1 MRRAA
6 RVDANHAEITGTLR
20 QCGWTVHDT
29 SGVGGGFPDLVIA
42 KGGRLVLVEIK
53 DGAKKPSARRLTKA
67 EAASPQSS
75 MRYASGSP
83 SAASPPTS
91 AKSESVRAH

>member
-6 RVDANHAEITGTLR
+6 RVDANHAEITHALR

-29 SGVGGGFPDLVIA
+29 SGVGGGFPDLVVGKA
-42 KGGRLVLVEIK
+42 GRLVLVEIK

-67 EAASPQSS
+67 EALFWQKFGEA
-75 MRYASGSP
+75 GVWVEIV
-83 SAASPPTS
+83 
-91 AKSESVRAH
+91 ESLEDATTL

>member
-6 RVDANHAEITGTLR
+6 RVDANHAGITSTLR
-20 QCGWTVHDT
+20 QCGWVVHDT

-42 KGGRLVLVEIK
+42 KAGRLVLVEIK

-67 EAASPQSS
+67 EAAFW
-75 MRYASGSP
+75 
-83 SAASPPTS
+83 
-91 AKSESVRAH
+91 AKFGEAGVWVEIIESIEDATTL